1 MADNRI
7 SPSGKGRPPKRV
19 RSVAE
24 LEELAAKLGADWYD
38 GDNVMTWIRRHEG
51 NARELS
57 KLVKDGWS
65 WADVGRALALAGIT
79 YAKGTPI
86 TAKTL
91 SRKAW
96 DARKAAQLDLIR
108 EAGASPSSLE
118 PRRPDEQA
126 PSRAAMRDD
135 AVVPDEAATKPP
147 RAAEPEPRFR
157 FITRTGDGYKPTKP
171 EPEPVRQKEEPAEI
185 DQATA
190 DEVFKSMFGRLPD
203 GQK

>member
-7 SPSGKGRPPKRV
+7 SPKGKGRPPKRV

-24 LEELAAKLGADWYD
+24 LEALAAKLGADWYD

-96 DARKAAQLDLIR
+96 DARKAARLDLIR
-108 EAGASPSSLE
+108 EAGASPSLE
-118 PRRPDEQA
+118 PWRPDEQA

-135 AVVPDEAATKPP
+135 VMVPNEAATKPP
-147 RAAEPEPRFR
+147 SLAEPEPRFK
-157 FITRTGDGYKPTKP
+157 FIRRTGDGYKPTKT
-171 EPEPVRQKEEPAEI
+171 EPAPTRPSEELAEI

-190 DEVFKSMFGRLPD
+190 DEVFMSMFGRLPD